1 MHIDRNLARSSC
13 VALLLT
19 TACATAP
26 ARHVEPMPVAAP
38 APEMTEGVGSSFSL
52 FPQLARDAGQ
62 LATARLR
69 WDRSDWTKLGVG
81 ALAVAGALLLDEDL
95 REIVHR
101 NTNDTTRGLAKAAGP
116 FGAEYSFA
124 TLGAFY
130 LAGKY
135 LKDDRAKAVAE
146 DGIASSLIAAGV
158 ITPILK
164 ATVGRRRPSQT
175 EVTFARG
182 NGGVS
187 FPSGHAT
194 RRSRSRRSS
203 PRTTTRCGSKPR
215 RTGWRAWWACRGWS
229 RTRTTPRTFSGAR

>member
-38 APEMTEGVGSSFSL
+38 APEMTESVGSSFSL

-95 REIVHR
+95 REIVQQS
-101 NTNDTTRGLAKAAGP
+101 RGVRGGGP
-116 FGAEYSFA
+116 GGPVADGAERALRHGRSRGRA
-124 TLGAFY
+124 
-130 LAGKY
+130 
-135 LKDDRAKAVAE
+135 DR
-146 DGIASSLIAAGV
+146 DRRRSRGRSHSRPSASTFL
-158 ITPILK
+158 P
-164 ATVGRRRPSQT
+164 RRPST
-175 EVTFARG
+175 
-182 NGGVS
+182 
-187 FPSGHAT
+187 PSRAAWLS
-194 RRSRSRRSS
+194 RSGRISRRSS
-203 PRTTTRCGSKPR
+203 DSFEATGETRHAETDPPPA
-215 RTGWRAWWACRGWS
+215 RAYFFLVLLDSLLLLRLTSAPC
-229 RTRTTPRTFSGAR
+229 AAL